1 MDHNYLIVLFKNKVK
16 KKIINKFKTHKRA
29 NNYYNSLLKESDEV
43 IFETK
48 YENGVYCNYEIA
60 LLERTSGTMLPV
72 FMIDGFGRQIKVS
85 LEDDDFTIIRIS
97 PYKVEEEILD
107 YESKK
112 KIPCGEFIKNYLDS
126 SGVKMVSKLNNKVI
140 VQNDDL
146 YKLFTL
152 KNDDDSSRLLDN
164 LSDHF
169 MNQKRMDCMFVKDY
183 STAQRKYLYSIL
195 VEKGFP
201 KSYLLRK
208 STTYPT
214 KT

>member
-29 NNYYNSLLKESDEV
+29 NNYYNNLIKESNDV
-43 IFETK
+43 LFETK
-48 YENGVYCNYEIA
+48 YENGFECDYEIA
-60 LLERTSGTMLPV
+60 ILEKTSGTMLPV

-85 LEDDDFTIIRIS
+85 LEDDDYTIINIS
-97 PYKVEEEILD
+97 QYKFDEEILD
-107 YESKK
+107 YQTKQRIS
-112 KIPCGEFIKNYLDS
+112 CDEFIKTYLDPI
-126 SGVKMVSKLNNKVI
+126 GVKMVSKLNNKVI

-146 YKLFTL
+146 YNLFTL
-152 KNDDDSSRLLDN
+152 KNDEDSSRLIDN
-164 LSDHF
+164 LSNHF
-169 MNQKRMDCMFVKDY
+169 MNQKRTDCMFIKDY

-208 STTYPT
+208 STTHPV